1 MSQKA
6 KKKGPKLRK
15 VSFKDKDWYTV
26 ISPKSFNFKPIGEII
41 GMEDNI
47 IGRTLETLLYDFTNR
62 YEDISLKLK
71 FKVIQANQESKQA
84 QSMFL
89 GHAYTNDYVRSLIG
103 RGSSKIQTIINLT
116 TKDKFVYRLTVICTT
131 IKRAR
136 SSQQIVIRKIMREI
150 LKEFA
155 NTLNHEKFITGMI
168 YAEFSNQILRIAK
181 TIYPLSNCSIIKC
194 KLVNV
199 PEGGEDTVYITK
211 DEDFDVVEVDVKRS
225 RKSDIKRTER
235 INVKKLTRTSAPPVE
250 KSPANKT
257 DKPAEPVADTT
268 TEKVSD

>member
-6 KKKGPKLRK
+6 KKKGPKLRR

-26 ISPKSFNFKPIGEII
+26 ISPKSFNFKPMGEII
-41 GMEDNI
+41 GMEENI
-47 IGRTLETLLYDFTNR
+47 IGRTLETLLYDFTNK

-71 FKVIQANQESKQA
+71 FKVVQVSQESKQA
-84 QSMFL
+84 QSIFL
-89 GHAYTNDYVRSLIG
+89 GHSYTNDYVRSLIG

-116 TKDKFVYRLTVICTT
+116 TKDQFVYRLTIICTT

-155 NTLNHEKFITGMI
+155 ITLNHEKFITGMI
-168 YAEFSNQILRIAK
+168 YSEFSNQILRIAK
-181 TIYPLSNCSIIKC
+181 TIYPLSNCSVIKC
-194 KLVNV
+194 KLVSV
-199 PEGGEDTVYITK
+199 PEGGEDTVYVTQ
-211 DEDFDVVEVDVKRS
+211 DEDFEVVEVEVKRS

-235 INVKKLTRTSAPPVE
+235 INVKKLTRTNRSVPQPKVE
-250 KSPANKT
+250 KEEAKPTEDVSP
-257 DKPAEPVADTT
+257 E
-268 TEKVSD
+268 EVSE

>member
-6 KKKGPKLRK
+6 KKKKSKSRR

-26 ISPKSFNFKPIGEII
+26 IAPKSFNFKPIGEII
-41 GMEDNI
+41 GMDNTI
-47 IGRTLETLLYDFTNR
+47 NGRTIETLLYDFTNR
-62 YEDISLKLK
+62 YEDISSKLK
-71 FKVIQANQESKQA
+71 FKVVQVNQEAKQA
-84 QSMFL
+84 QSVFL
-89 GHAYTNDYVRSLIG
+89 GHSYTNDYVRSLIG

-116 TKDKFVYRLTVICTT
+116 TKDNYTYRLTIICTT

-168 YAEFSNQILRIAK
+168 YSEFTNQVIRIAK

-194 KLVNV
+194 KLVSV
-199 PEGGEDTVYITK
+199 PEGGVDTVYITK
-211 DEDFDVVEVDVKRS
+211 DEDFDLIEVDVKRS

-235 INVKKLTRTSAPPVE
+235 INVKKLTRNKPSTRRESPKNDVPSDSDKAKEEVSE
-250 KSPANKT
+250 KST
-257 DKPAEPVADTT
+257 
-268 TEKVSD
+268 